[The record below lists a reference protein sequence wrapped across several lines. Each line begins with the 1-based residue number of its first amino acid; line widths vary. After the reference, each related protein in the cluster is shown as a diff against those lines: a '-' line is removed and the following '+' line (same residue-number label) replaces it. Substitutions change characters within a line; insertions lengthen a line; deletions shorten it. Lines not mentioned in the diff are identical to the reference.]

1 MRVLRSWLW
10 LPILA
15 LLALGIARLRFDV
28 EILNLLPEKLPAV
41 KGLKFHQ
48 SAFSDSRELILTVS
62 APTPEAAESTAR
74 SLARVLETETNLV
87 ADVLWQPSWL
97 ENPALATELVASIWL
112 NQPPEVFEALT
123 NRLAPAHVTEVLKD
137 SRERLATS
145 LSPTELGI
153 RGYDPFG
160 LLDLPPSASAGA
172 PVIGKGE
179 EVFVAPD
186 GKFRLVF
193 IQSRYELT
201 SYRDCQSWLSQMDR
215 LITEAKNSGKLSRGS
230 EIHYTGRPAFV
241 TEISASMENDMAGS
255 AGGTLAVIGILFWLT
270 HRRLRPLL
278 WLLLILLVVLAGTT
292 AMGGLLLGKINV
304 VSMGFAS
311 ILLGLSEDFGIVIY
325 QEARS
330 HPQLNARD
338 LRREVA
344 PGIFWSA
351 VTTAGAFAAL
361 NLSSLPGL
369 GQLGSLVA
377 IGIMLSAA
385 VMLYGYLPPMLRL
398 RRARDRVVG
407 SEETAEHYLLFSSRP
422 RLHSS
427 VLWAITCVLL
437 GVSLTVIL
445 QTGFRFDA
453 SPNVLRPK
461 NSIAYATLEEIKQRF
476 SRGTEPVW
484 VLAPGKNETEVMERL
499 VAVGALLAEAKSNHL
514 INSYALPTSL
524 WPQPEHQRAN
534 RHAATS
540 IIQDR
545 ERLRKAAAEAGFT
558 PQATLGLDSLCEHW
572 QRALESTDVFWPS
585 NRVSRWI
592 LGKVASRSTNGFLA
606 LGMVEPTSDPKSG
619 QILGSEF
626 ASRLEQQGVLLSGWK
641 LLGSDVFTTVLYEL
655 PRMMIPIFLLVSV
668 SLWLAF
674 RSVKEVLLSL
684 ATLAFSGLCLNAG
697 MILLRWDWNLL
708 NLMALPL
715 LLGMGVDFSIHI
727 QLAMRRYQGDLQAV
741 RRSVGRALL
750 LAGATTVAGFV
761 SLTFSTSEGMA
772 SLGRVCALG
781 IAIALIIAVYLMP
794 VWWRF
799 FILRSSPSSEP

>member
-1 MRVLRSWLW
+1 M
-10 LPILA
+10 
-15 LLALGIARLRFDV
+15 GI
-28 EILNLLPEKLPAV
+28 
-41 KGLKFHQ
+41 
-48 SAFSDSRELILTVS
+48 
-62 APTPEAAESTAR
+62 TA
-74 SLARVLETETNLV
+74 
-87 ADVLWQPSWL
+87 
-97 ENPALATELVASIWL
+97 
-112 NQPPEVFEALT
+112 
-123 NRLAPAHVTEVLKD
+123 
-137 SRERLATS
+137 
-145 LSPTELGI
+145 
-153 RGYDPFG
+153 
-160 LLDLPPSASAGA
+160 
-172 PVIGKGE
+172 
-179 EVFVAPD
+179 
-186 GKFRLVF
+186 
-193 IQSRYELT
+193 
-201 SYRDCQSWLSQMDR
+201 
-215 LITEAKNSGKLSRGS
+215 
-230 EIHYTGRPAFV
+230 
-241 TEISASMENDMAGS
+241 
-255 AGGTLAVIGILFWLT
+255 
-270 HRRLRPLL
+270 
-278 WLLLILLVVLAGTT
+278 
-292 AMGGLLLGKINV
+292 
-304 VSMGFAS
+304 
-311 ILLGLSEDFGIVIY
+311 
-325 QEARS
+325 
-330 HPQLNARD
+330 
-338 LRREVA
+338 
-344 PGIFWSA
+344 
-351 VTTAGAFAAL
+351 
-361 NLSSLPGL
+361 
-369 GQLGSLVA
+369 
-377 IGIMLSAA
+377 
-385 VMLYGYLPPMLRL
+385 
-398 RRARDRVVG
+398 
-407 SEETAEHYLLFSSRP
+407 FSSRP

-684 ATLAFSGLCLNAG
+684 ATLAFSGLILNAG